1 MHSFPSIHY
10 VSLETSQPQKNTYMA
25 HSSLQVKYRSTPQ
38 INPQRIQNQPRKLL
52 ISLEQR
58 LEPSIIPATVL
69 SIQPHKKTYS
79 AISLNNGKSSSPESS
94 PEGGGGGIIGV
105 NGECPVNPSKL

>member
-1 MHSFPSIHY
+1 MN
-10 VSLETSQPQKNTYMA
+10 KNAYMT

-58 LEPSIIPATVL
+58 LEPPIIPTIV
-69 SIQPHKKTYS
+69 SIQPHKLVNELLMRTYS
-79 AISLNNGKSSSPESS
+79 AISLDNGKSSSPSS

-105 NGECPVNPSKL
+105 NGVCPVNPSKL